1 MEKKGE
7 VNIMLI
13 IAIAIGVLILVFS
26 VFGLTGGFGGLWDKV
41 TNIGGV
47 DSNVDSIISGCEVA
61 CSTNNQYDYCEKV
74 RTIKFGETVDKNG
87 KDCTVNSTVSSKDC
101 KKSWK
106 STCYASSNALS
117 FSCPEI
123 DCFTPGGG
131 DFGGGGASETVE

>member
-1 MEKKGE
+1 
-7 VNIMLI
+7 MLI

-61 CSTNNQYDYCEKV
+61 CSANNQYDYCEKV
-74 RTIKFGETVDKNG
+74 RTVKFGGTVDKSG
-87 KDCTVNSTVSSKDC
+87 KSCTVGSADGELLAKDC

-106 STCYASSNALS
+106 STCYASSSALS

-131 DFGGGGASETVE
+131 DVGGGGASGFW